1 MKYIIERTSQFKKDF
16 KQVKSR
22 GCDLNELKA
31 VIRILANGDDL
42 PKSNKDHALN
52 TSKNYKGMRE
62 CHIRP
67 DWLLVYSINKTT
79 LILRLIRTGSHS
91 DVF

>member
-1 MKYIIERTSQFKKDF
+1 MKYIIERSSQFKKDF

-22 GCDLNELKA
+22 GCDLNELKE
-31 VIRILANGDDL
+31 VIRILANDDNL
-42 PKSNKDHALN
+42 PKSNKDHALS

-91 DVF
+91 DIF

>member
-67 DWLLVYSINKTT
+67 DWLLDYSINKTI

-91 DVF
+91 DIF

>member
-91 DVF
+91 DIF

>member
-1 MKYIIERTSQFKKDF
+1 MKYIIERSSQFKKDF
-16 KQVKSR
+16 KQAKSR

-91 DVF
+91 DIF

>member
-62 CHIRP
+62 CNIRP

-91 DVF
+91 DIF